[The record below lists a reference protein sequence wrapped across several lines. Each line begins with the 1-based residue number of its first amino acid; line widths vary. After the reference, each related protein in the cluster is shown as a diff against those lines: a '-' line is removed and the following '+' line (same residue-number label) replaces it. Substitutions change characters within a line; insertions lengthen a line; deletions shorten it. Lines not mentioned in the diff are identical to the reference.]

1 MENNFLEQ
9 RKSKANIR
17 DNMSNKKFV
26 NLGSAYITGFDERRK
41 LSESLQQAYDNFEV
55 SAKPGIF
62 LTKDGEDLPLFGP
75 QMPVEKVLS
84 RTRLKGNPAGGRIL
98 FTKDNYGPINSGLG
112 GGGNTQ
118 CEAIDI
124 VVGSLGNE
132 PDVYTSE
139 IQSRANFA
147 SDGARIYLTERGA
160 IDHYFGLSSPT
171 PSISSAMKSGI
182 GIKAD
187 HTYVI
192 GREEVRLLVGPGN
205 FAPKGKADLLATGQH
220 SQKPRIIL
228 GSTTSDDYEPAVR
241 GTALKNYLKS
251 MREQIAKLLSK
262 HQQLETKLIQVE
274 VAFAR
279 HFHQGGGV
287 GVVVVAPDP
296 SAAVPQAIQDLPK
309 YFKDTLGN
317 IQNNFNSYVDEL
329 NSLGIAGDDN
339 STILNGTNDI
349 CSTTVFIGK

>member
-1 MENNFLEQ
+1 
-9 RKSKANIR
+9 
-17 DNMSNKKFV
+17 MSNEKFV
-26 NLGSAYITGFDERRK
+26 NLGSAYITGFDQRRK
-41 LSESLQQAYDNFEV
+41 LAEALQQAYNNFET

-75 QMPVEKVLS
+75 QQPIEKVFS
-84 RTRLKGNPAGGRIL
+84 RTRLNGSPAGGRIL

-124 VVGSLGNE
+124 VVGTLGNE
-132 PDVYTSE
+132 PRVYTSD

-147 SDGARIYLTERGA
+147 SDAARIYLTERGA
-160 IDHYFGLSSPT
+160 IEHYFGLKSPT

-192 GREEVRLLVGPGN
+192 GREEVRLLVGPAN

-220 SQKPRIIL
+220 SQKARIIL
-228 GSTTSDDYEPAVR
+228 GNAASDEYEPAVR
-241 GTALKNYLKS
+241 GTALKKYLKS
-251 MREQIAKLLSK
+251 MREKISKLAAR
-262 HQQLETKLIQVE
+262 HQELETKLIRVE

-279 HFHQGGGV
+279 HFHTGGGV
-287 GVVVVAPDP
+287 GAIVVGP
-296 SAAVPQAIQDLPK
+296 SADAAIPQAIEDLPK
-309 YFKDTLGN
+309 FLNDTLSN
-317 IQNNFNSYVDEL
+317 IIYNYNVLVEEQNAT
-329 NSLGIAGDDN
+329 GIAGDGDE
-339 STILNGTNDI
+339 TILKGANDI
-349 CSTTVFIGK
+349 CSSTVFIGK

>member
-1 MENNFLEQ
+1 
-9 RKSKANIR
+9 
-17 DNMSNKKFV
+17 MSNEKFV
-26 NLGSAYITGFDERRK
+26 NLGSAYITGFDQRRK
-41 LSESLQQAYDNFEV
+41 LAEALQQAYNNFET

-75 QMPVEKVLS
+75 QQPIEKVFS
-84 RTRLKGNPAGGRIL
+84 RTRLNGSPAGGRIL

-124 VVGSLGNE
+124 VVGTLGNE
-132 PDVYTSE
+132 PRVYTSD

-147 SDGARIYLTERGA
+147 SDAARIYLTERGA
-160 IDHYFGLSSPT
+160 IEHYFGLKSPT

-192 GREEVRLLVGPGN
+192 GREEVRLLVGPAN

-220 SQKPRIIL
+220 SQKARIIL
-228 GSTTSDDYEPAVR
+228 GNAASDEYEPAVR
-241 GTALKNYLKS
+241 GTALKKYLKS
-251 MREQIAKLLSK
+251 MREKISKLAAR
-262 HQQLETKLIQVE
+262 HQELETKLIQVE

-309 YFKDTLGN
+309 YLNDTLGN
-317 IQNNFNSYVDEL
+317 IIYNYNILVEEQNAT
-329 NSLGIAGDDN
+329 GIAGDDD
-339 STILNGTNDI
+339 SDILKGANDI
-349 CSTTVFIGK
+349 CSSTVFIGK

>member
-1 MENNFLEQ
+1 
-9 RKSKANIR
+9 
-17 DNMSNKKFV
+17 
-26 NLGSAYITGFDERRK
+26 
-41 LSESLQQAYDNFEV
+41 
-55 SAKPGIF
+55 
-62 LTKDGEDLPLFGP
+62 
-75 QMPVEKVLS
+75 
-84 RTRLKGNPAGGRIL
+84 
-98 FTKDNYGPINSGLG
+98 
-112 GGGNTQ
+112 
-118 CEAIDI
+118 
-124 VVGSLGNE
+124 
-132 PDVYTSE
+132 
-139 IQSRANFA
+139 
-147 SDGARIYLTERGA
+147 
-160 IDHYFGLSSPT
+160 
-171 PSISSAMKSGI
+171 
-182 GIKAD
+182 
-187 HTYVI
+187 
-192 GREEVRLLVGPGN
+192 
-205 FAPKGKADLLATGQH
+205 
-220 SQKPRIIL
+220 
-228 GSTTSDDYEPAVR
+228 
-241 GTALKNYLKS
+241 